1 MKAVRGSGR
10 SRQVGRGPRVRAAVL
25 AAALA
30 ELAEVGY
37 AALTIDN
44 VARRAGVHKTT
55 VYRRWQDR
63 DRLLLDAVIDQVAVD
78 VPIPDTHAVETDLR
92 EHARSL
98 IRWLTSP
105 AGQAIIAAA
114 FSDLA
119 RTPQLAGLKRRF
131 FEDRFR
137 RIEPVVTRAV
147 ERGELPPGTE
157 PGQLV
162 RAVIAPIYLRLL
174 ITADPLDEAVA
185 DQAVRVAL
193 AAARAG
199 LFRPPPGTAAGGS
212 AGVRRSAAGA

>member
-1 MKAVRGSGR
+1 L
-10 SRQVGRGPRVRAAVL
+10 GRGPRVRTAVL

-37 AALTIDN
+37 SALTIDS

-63 DRLLLDAVIDQVAVD
+63 DQLLLDAVIDQIAVD
-78 VPIPDTHAVETDLR
+78 VPIPDTHAIETDLR

-105 AGQAIIAAA
+105 AGRAVLAAA

-131 FEDRFR
+131 FADRFR
-137 RIEPVVTRAV
+137 RIEPVVTRAI

-157 PGQLV
+157 PAQLV
-162 RAVIAPIYLRLL
+162 KAVIAPIYLRLL
-174 ITADPLDEAVA
+174 VTADPLDEAVA
-185 DQAVRVAL
+185 DHAVRVAL

-199 LFRPPPGTAAGGS
+199 LFRSSVDPAPPRSPGPA
-212 AGVRRSAAGA
+212 

>member
-1 MKAVRGSGR
+1 M
-10 SRQVGRGPRVRAAVL
+10 GRGPRVRTAVL

-37 AALTIDN
+37 SALTIDS

-63 DRLLLDAVIDQVAVD
+63 DQLLLDAVIDQIAVD
-78 VPIPDTHAVETDLR
+78 VPIPDTHAIETDLR

-105 AGQAIIAAA
+105 AGRAVLAAA

-131 FEDRFR
+131 FADRFR
-137 RIEPVVTRAV
+137 RIEPVVTRAI

-157 PGQLV
+157 PAQLV
-162 RAVIAPIYLRLL
+162 KAVIAPIYLRLL
-174 ITADPLDEAVA
+174 VTADPLDEAVA
-185 DQAVRVAL
+185 DHAVRVAL

-199 LFRPPPGTAAGGS
+199 LFRSSVDPAPPRSPGPA
-212 AGVRRSAAGA
+212 

>member
-1 MKAVRGSGR
+1 VELSELLSRDRPGQLVRGR
-10 SRQVGRGPRVRAAVL
+10 RVRAAVL

-37 AALTIDN
+37 SALTIDN

-63 DRLLLDAVIDQVAVD
+63 DRLLLDAVIDEIAVE
-78 VPIPDTHAVETDLR
+78 VPIPNTDAIETDLR

-98 IRWLTSP
+98 IQWLISP
-105 AGQAIIAAA
+105 AGQSVIAAA

-137 RIEPVVTRAV
+137 RMEPVVTRAI
-147 ERGELPPGTE
+147 ERGELPSGTE
-157 PGQLV
+157 PGELV
-162 RAVIAPIYLRLL
+162 KAVIAPIYLRLL
-174 ITADPLDEAVA
+174 VTVEPLDEAVA

-193 AAARAG
+193 TAARAG
-199 LFRPPPGTAAGGS
+199 LFRPRAP
-212 AGVRRSAAGA
+212 

>member
-1 MKAVRGSGR
+1 L
-10 SRQVGRGPRVRAAVL
+10 GRGPRVRAAVL

-30 ELAEVGY
+30 ELADVGY
-37 AALTIDN
+37 SALTIDN

-63 DRLLLDAVIDQVAVD
+63 DRLLLDGLVDQITVEM
-78 VPIPDTHAVETDLR
+78 PSPDTHALETDLR

-105 AGQAIIAAA
+105 AGQAVIAAA

-137 RIEPVVTRAV
+137 HIEPIVTRAI
-147 ERGELPPGTE
+147 ERGELPSGTE
-157 PGQLV
+157 PAQLV
-162 RAVIAPIYLRLL
+162 KAVIAPIYLRLL
-174 ITADPLDEAVA
+174 VTAEPLDEAVA

-193 AAARAG
+193 TAAHAG
-199 LFRPPPGTAAGGS
+199 LFRS
-212 AGVRRSAAGA
+212 GAP

>member
-1 MKAVRGSGR
+1 MSDRQPPAR
-10 SRQVGRGPRVRAAVL
+10 SRQIGRGPRVRAAVV

-37 AALTIDN
+37 SALTIDN

-63 DRLLLDAVIDQVAVD
+63 DQLLLDAIIEQIAMD
-78 VPIPDTHAVETDLR
+78 VPIPDTHAIETDLL
-92 EHARSL
+92 EHARSV
-98 IRWLTSP
+98 IRWLTSS
-105 AGQAIIAAA
+105 AGRAVVAAA

-119 RTPQLAGLKRRF
+119 RTPQLAGVKRRF

-147 ERGELPPGTE
+147 ERGELPPGTD

-174 ITADPLDEAVA
+174 VTADPLDEAVA
-185 DQAVRVAL
+185 DQAVQVAL

-199 LFRPPPGTAAGGS
+199 LFRVPSG
-212 AGVRRSAAGA
+212 